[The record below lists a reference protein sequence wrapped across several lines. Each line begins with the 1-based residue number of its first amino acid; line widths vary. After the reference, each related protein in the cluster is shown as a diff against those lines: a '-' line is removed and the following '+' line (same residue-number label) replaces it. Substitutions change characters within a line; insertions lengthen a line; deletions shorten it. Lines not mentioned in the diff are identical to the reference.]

1 MTTIEI
7 ERDGDDTG
15 HYSGGDEQLSEHED
29 EHTGHDS
36 GDDEE
41 PEVVQPA
48 YKWTSKPVKQLS
60 KSERDRLIEDF
71 EKGTE
76 NVYFKVNR
84 LKNGSYRINKR
95 SNPLVTDA
103 TEAPAKTADKISK
116 KYDGKQLTT
125 EQLLLEHMFE
135 LERKYEIMRMK
146 HKKLKKRY
154 NKLEDD
160 IFESDDEQP
169 VEPVQYGVEHE
180 REREQPIEQV
190 QKPIE
195 QPVKQVQSR
204 SNGEQVTFRRPQKR
218 TWRAMLNAWFWYI
231 EGRRGGRKIA

>member
-1 MTTIEI
+1 MASIEI
-7 ERDGDDTG
+7 EHAHDSEGEE
-15 HYSGGDEQLSEHED
+15 HSGDEEEVEQQVD
-29 EHTGHDS
+29 EHNA
-36 GDDEE
+36 E
-41 PEVVQPA
+41 PA

-84 LKNGSYRINKR
+84 LKNGGYRINKR

-103 TEAPAKTADKISK
+103 VEATTRTADKISK

-160 IFESDDEQP
+160 IFESDDELP
-169 VEPVQYGVEHE
+169 VEPVQYGGHEVQEPVEE
-180 REREQPIEQV
+180 
-190 QKPIE
+190 
-195 QPVKQVQSR
+195 PVKHVQEPVR
-204 SNGEQVTFRRPQKR
+204 QAQEPPQMTFRRPQKR
-218 TWRAMLNAWFWYI
+218 TWRTMLNA
-231 EGRRGGRKIA
+231 

>member
-7 ERDGDDTG
+7 ERDGD
-15 HYSGGDEQLSEHED
+15 GDEQLSEHEEEHQD
-29 EHTGHDS
+29 EEHTGHSSGDEQPGHDS
-36 GDDEE
+36 GVE
-41 PEVVQPA
+41 QPA

-103 TEAPAKTADKISK
+103 AEAPAKTAENISK

-169 VEPVQYGVEHE
+169 VEPVQYGEVEHE

-195 QPVKQVQSR
+195 QPVKH
-204 SNGEQVTFRRPQKR
+204 EQVTFRRPQKR
-218 TWRAMLNAWFWYI
+218 TWRTMLNA
-231 EGRRGGRKIA
+231 

>member
-7 ERDGDDTG
+7 ERD
-15 HYSGGDEQLSEHED
+15 GDEQLSEHED

-41 PEVVQPA
+41 PEVVQQEVVQPA

-103 TEAPAKTADKISK
+103 TEAPAKTAENISK

-169 VEPVQYGVEHE
+169 VEPVQYGGHE
-180 REREQPIEQV
+180 VQEPVEQPIEQPV
-190 QKPIE
+190 RPVRE
-195 QPVKQVQSR
+195 QAQEPVKQVQSR
-204 SNGEQVTFRRPQKR
+204 YNGEQMTFRRPQKR
-218 TWRAMLNAWFWYI
+218 TWRTMLNA
-231 EGRRGGRKIA
+231 

>member
-1 MTTIEI
+1 MTTIEVEHDESHYKPGTI
-7 ERDGDDTG
+7 VPNGDEQPHSDHSEHPG
-15 HYSGGDEQLSEHED
+15 HYSGSDSGDEQDMQEEIK
-29 EHTGHDS
+29 EQPGHYS
-36 GDDEE
+36 GVE
-41 PEVVQPA
+41 QPA

-103 TEAPAKTADKISK
+103 TEAPAKTAENISK

-169 VEPVQYGVEHE
+169 VEPVQYGGHEVQEPVEE
-180 REREQPIEQV
+180 
-190 QKPIE
+190 
-195 QPVKQVQSR
+195 PVKHVQEPVR
-204 SNGEQVTFRRPQKR
+204 QAQEPPQVTFRRPQKR
-218 TWRAMLNAWFWYI
+218 TWRTMLNA
-231 EGRRGGRKIA
+231 

>member
-1 MTTIEI
+1 MASIEI
-7 ERDGDDTG
+7 EHAHDDESEEETEND
-15 HYSGGDEQLSEHED
+15 DEQQPAETAEHAE
-29 EHTGHDS
+29 
-36 GDDEE
+36 
-41 PEVVQPA
+41 PA

-169 VEPVQYGVEHE
+169 VEPVREPVEHE
-180 REREQPIEQV
+180 VQEPVEQPIEQPVRPV
-190 QKPIE
+190 QE
-195 QPVKQVQSR
+195 PVKQVQSR
-204 SNGEQVTFRRPQKR
+204 YNGEQMTFRRPQKR
-218 TWRAMLNAWFWYI
+218 TWRTMLNV
-231 EGRRGGRKIA
+231 

>member
-1 MTTIEI
+1 MTTIEV
-7 ERDGDDTG
+7 E
-15 HYSGGDEQLSEHED
+15 HDEQLSEHEEEHED
-29 EHTGHDS
+29 EHTGHSS
-36 GDDEE
+36 GDEQQ
-41 PEVVQPA
+41 EVVQPAQPA

-103 TEAPAKTADKISK
+103 TEAPAKTAENISK

-169 VEPVQYGVEHE
+169 VEPVQYGGHE
-180 REREQPIEQV
+180 VQEPVEQPIEQPV
-190 QKPIE
+190 RPVRE
-195 QPVKQVQSR
+195 QAQEPVKQVQSR

-218 TWRAMLNAWFWYI
+218 TWRTMLNA
-231 EGRRGGRKIA
+231 

>member
-1 MTTIEI
+1 MASIEI
-7 ERDGDDTG
+7 EHEEHSEGEEDSEQQDERD
-15 HYSGGDEQLSEHED
+15 DEQHD
-29 EHTGHDS
+29 EK
-36 GDDEE
+36 
-41 PEVVQPA
+41 PA
-48 YKWTSKPVKQLS
+48 ERNEYEWTSKPVKQLS

-84 LKNGSYRINKR
+84 LKNGGYRINKR

-103 TEAPAKTADKISK
+103 VEATTRTADKISK

-169 VEPVQYGVEHE
+169 FEPVEYEIEHE

-195 QPVKQVQSR
+195 QPVKH
-204 SNGEQVTFRRPQKR
+204 EQVTFRRPQKR
-218 TWRAMLNAWFWYI
+218 TWRTMLNA
-231 EGRRGGRKIA
+231 

>member
-1 MTTIEI
+1 MQEEI
-7 ERDGDDTG
+7 E
-15 HYSGGDEQLSEHED
+15 EQVE
-29 EHTGHDS
+29 
-36 GDDEE
+36 
-41 PEVVQPA
+41 QPA

-103 TEAPAKTADKISK
+103 TEAPAKTAENISK

-169 VEPVQYGVEHE
+169 FEPVQYGGHE
-180 REREQPIEQV
+180 V
-190 QKPIE
+190 QEPVE
-195 QPVKQVQSR
+195 QPVRQAQEPVR
-204 SNGEQVTFRRPQKR
+204 HEQVTFRRPQKR
-218 TWRAMLNAWFWYI
+218 TWRTMLNA
-231 EGRRGGRKIA
+231 

>member
-7 ERDGDDTG
+7 ERDGDGDES
-15 HYSGGDEQLSEHED
+15 HYKPGTIVPNGDEQLSENEEEHE
-29 EHTGHDS
+29 ESHSS
-36 GDDEE
+36 GVE
-41 PEVVQPA
+41 QPA

-103 TEAPAKTADKISK
+103 TEAPAKTAESISK

-169 VEPVQYGVEHE
+169 VEPVQYGGHE
-180 REREQPIEQV
+180 VQEPVEQPVRPVREQV
-190 QKPIE
+190 QEPP
-195 QPVKQVQSR
+195 QM
-204 SNGEQVTFRRPQKR
+204 TFRRPQKR
-218 TWRAMLNAWFWYI
+218 TWRTMLNA
-231 EGRRGGRKIA
+231 

>member
-7 ERDGDDTG
+7 ERDGD
-15 HYSGGDEQLSEHED
+15 GDEQLSEHED

-36 GDDEE
+36 GDEE
-41 PEVVQPA
+41 QQEVVQPGHSSGVEQPA

-76 NVYFKVNR
+76 NMYFKVNR
-84 LKNGSYRINKR
+84 LKNGGYRINKR

-103 TEAPAKTADKISK
+103 VEATTRTADKISK

-169 VEPVQYGVEHE
+169 FEPVQYGRYSGSDGEIEHE
-180 REREQPIEQV
+180 REREQPIEQPV
-190 QKPIE
+190 RHE
-195 QPVKQVQSR
+195 QEPVRQVQSR
-204 SNGEQVTFRRPQKR
+204 SNGEQMTFRRPQKR
-218 TWRAMLNAWFWYI
+218 TWRTMLNA
-231 EGRRGGRKIA
+231 

>member
-7 ERDGDDTG
+7 ERDGDEPG
-15 HYSGGDEQLSEHED
+15 HYSGGDEQLSEHE
-29 EHTGHDS
+29 EQHS
-36 GDDEE
+36 GDEQQ
-41 PEVVQPA
+41 EVVQPA

-84 LKNGSYRINKR
+84 LKNGGYRINKR

-180 REREQPIEQV
+180 VQEPVEQPIEQ
-190 QKPIE
+190 
-195 QPVKQVQSR
+195 PVRQVQSR

-218 TWRAMLNAWFWYI
+218 TWRTMLNA
-231 EGRRGGRKIA
+231 

>member
-1 MTTIEI
+1 MTTIEV
-7 ERDGDDTG
+7 E
-15 HYSGGDEQLSEHED
+15 HDEQLSEHED

-41 PEVVQPA
+41 PEVVQQEVVQPA

-169 VEPVQYGVEHE
+169 VEPVQYEVEH
-180 REREQPIEQV
+180 EREQPIEQV

-204 SNGEQVTFRRPQKR
+204 YNGEQVTFRRPQKR
-218 TWRAMLNAWFWYI
+218 TWRTMLNA
-231 EGRRGGRKIA
+231 

>member
-7 ERDGDDTG
+7 ERD
-15 HYSGGDEQLSEHED
+15 GDEQLSEHED

-41 PEVVQPA
+41 PEVVQQEVVQPA

-103 TEAPAKTADKISK
+103 AEAPAKTAENISK

-169 VEPVQYGVEHE
+169 VEPVQYGGHE
-180 REREQPIEQV
+180 V
-190 QKPIE
+190 QEPVE
-195 QPVKQVQSR
+195 QPVRQAQ
-204 SNGEQVTFRRPQKR
+204 EPPQMTFRRPQKR
-218 TWRAMLNAWFWYI
+218 TWRTMLNA
-231 EGRRGGRKIA
+231 

>member
-7 ERDGDDTG
+7 E
-15 HYSGGDEQLSEHED
+15 HDEQLSER
-29 EHTGHDS
+29 
-36 GDDEE
+36 DEE
-41 PEVVQPA
+41 HEERDEQHEEIEEQPEQPA

-84 LKNGSYRINKR
+84 LKNGGYRINKR

-103 TEAPAKTADKISK
+103 VEATTRTAESISK

-169 VEPVQYGVEHE
+169 VEPVQYEVEHE

-195 QPVKQVQSR
+195 QPVKH
-204 SNGEQVTFRRPQKR
+204 EQMTFRRPQKR
-218 TWRAMLNAWFWYI
+218 TWRTMLNA
-231 EGRRGGRKIA
+231 

>member
-7 ERDGDDTG
+7 ERDGDEPG
-15 HYSGGDEQLSEHED
+15 HYSGGDEQLSEHE
-29 EHTGHDS
+29 EQHS
-36 GDDEE
+36 GDEQQ
-41 PEVVQPA
+41 EVVQPA

-103 TEAPAKTADKISK
+103 TEAPAKTAENISK
-116 KYDGKQLTT
+116 KYNGKQLTT

-169 VEPVQYGVEHE
+169 VEPVQYEVEPGLHSE

-204 SNGEQVTFRRPQKR
+204 SNGEQITFRRPQKR
-218 TWRAMLNAWFWYI
+218 TWRTMLNA
-231 EGRRGGRKIA
+231 

>member
-7 ERDGDDTG
+7 ERDGD
-15 HYSGGDEQLSEHED
+15 GDEQLSEHEEEHQD
-29 EHTGHDS
+29 EEQPGHSS
-36 GDDEE
+36 GDE
-41 PEVVQPA
+41 QPA

-103 TEAPAKTADKISK
+103 TEAPAKTAENISK

-169 VEPVQYGVEHE
+169 VEPVQYEVEHE
-180 REREQPIEQV
+180 REREQPIEQ
-190 QKPIE
+190 
-195 QPVKQVQSR
+195 PVKH
-204 SNGEQVTFRRPQKR
+204 EQVTFRRPQKR
-218 TWRAMLNAWFWYI
+218 TWRTMLNA
-231 EGRRGGRKIA
+231 

>member
-1 MTTIEI
+1 MASIEI
-7 ERDGDDTG
+7 EHAHDGEG
-15 HYSGGDEQLSEHED
+15 EEHSEH
-29 EHTGHDS
+29 
-36 GDDEE
+36 DEE
-41 PEVVQPA
+41 EEQNDEPA

-84 LKNGSYRINKR
+84 LKNGGYRINKR

-103 TEAPAKTADKISK
+103 TEAPAKTAENISK

-169 VEPVQYGVEHE
+169 VEPVQYGGHE
-180 REREQPIEQV
+180 V
-190 QKPIE
+190 QEPVE
-195 QPVKQVQSR
+195 QPVKHVQEPVR
-204 SNGEQVTFRRPQKR
+204 QAQEPPQMTFRRPQKR
-218 TWRAMLNAWFWYI
+218 TWRTMLNA
-231 EGRRGGRKIA
+231 

>member
-36 GDDEE
+36 GDEQQ
-41 PEVVQPA
+41 EVVQPA

-169 VEPVQYGVEHE
+169 VEPVQYGGHGHYNGGEGEVQEPV
-180 REREQPIEQV
+180 EQPIEQ
-190 QKPIE
+190 PIRPVRE
-195 QPVKQVQSR
+195 QAQEPVKQVPSR

-218 TWRAMLNAWFWYI
+218 TWRTMLNA
-231 EGRRGGRKIA
+231 

>member
-7 ERDGDDTG
+7 ERD
-15 HYSGGDEQLSEHED
+15 EQLS

-36 GDDEE
+36 GSDSGDEQDMQE
-41 PEVVQPA
+41 EHVEQQQEVVQPA

-103 TEAPAKTADKISK
+103 AEAPAKTAENISK

-169 VEPVQYGVEHE
+169 VEPVQYGEVEHE

-195 QPVKQVQSR
+195 QPVKH
-204 SNGEQVTFRRPQKR
+204 EQVTFRRPQKR
-218 TWRAMLNAWFWYI
+218 TWRTMLNA
-231 EGRRGGRKIA
+231 

>member
-7 ERDGDDTG
+7 ERDEQHTG
-15 HYSGGDEQLSEHED
+15 HSSGDEHEEEHSD
-29 EHTGHDS
+29 HSEHTGHDS
-36 GDDEE
+36 GEDEE
-41 PEVVQPA
+41 QVEQPA

-103 TEAPAKTADKISK
+103 TEAPAKTAENISK

-169 VEPVQYGVEHE
+169 VEPVQYGGHEVQEPVEE
-180 REREQPIEQV
+180 
-190 QKPIE
+190 
-195 QPVKQVQSR
+195 PVKPVREHVQEPVR
-204 SNGEQVTFRRPQKR
+204 QAQEPPQVTFRRPQKR
-218 TWRAMLNAWFWYI
+218 TWRTMLNA
-231 EGRRGGRKIA
+231 

>member
-7 ERDGDDTG
+7 ERDGD
-15 HYSGGDEQLSEHED
+15 EQLSEHEDEQHD

-36 GDDEE
+36 GDEQQ
-41 PEVVQPA
+41 EVVQPA

-169 VEPVQYGVEHE
+169 VEPVQYGGHE
-180 REREQPIEQV
+180 VQEPVEQPVRPVREQV
-190 QKPIE
+190 QE
-195 QPVKQVQSR
+195 PVKQVQSR
-204 SNGEQVTFRRPQKR
+204 SNGEQMTFRRPQKR
-218 TWRAMLNAWFWYI
+218 TWRTMLNA
-231 EGRRGGRKIA
+231 

>member
-1 MTTIEI
+1 MTTIEV
-7 ERDGDDTG
+7 E
-15 HYSGGDEQLSEHED
+15 HDEQLSEHEEEHE
-29 EHTGHDS
+29 EHTGHSS
-36 GDDEE
+36 GDEQQVE
-41 PEVVQPA
+41 QVEQPA

-103 TEAPAKTADKISK
+103 TEAPAKTAENISK

-169 VEPVQYGVEHE
+169 VEPVQYGGHE
-180 REREQPIEQV
+180 VQEPVEQPVRPVREQV
-190 QKPIE
+190 QE
-195 QPVKQVQSR
+195 PVR
-204 SNGEQVTFRRPQKR
+204 HEQVTFRRPQKR
-218 TWRAMLNAWFWYI
+218 TWRTMLNA
-231 EGRRGGRKIA
+231 

>member
-7 ERDGDDTG
+7 ERDGDEPG
-15 HYSGGDEQLSEHED
+15 HYSGGDEQLSEHE
-29 EHTGHDS
+29 EQHS
-36 GDDEE
+36 GDEQQ
-41 PEVVQPA
+41 EVVQPA

-169 VEPVQYGVEHE
+169 VEPVQPGRYSGSDGEV
-180 REREQPIEQV
+180 EQV
-190 QKPIE
+190 LEPVE
-195 QPVKQVQSR
+195 QPVRPVREQAQEPVR
-204 SNGEQVTFRRPQKR
+204 HEQVTFRRPQKR
-218 TWRAMLNAWFWYI
+218 TWRTMLNA
-231 EGRRGGRKIA
+231 

>member
-7 ERDGDDTG
+7 E
-15 HYSGGDEQLSEHED
+15 HDEQLSEHED

-36 GDDEE
+36 GDEE
-41 PEVVQPA
+41 QQEVVQPEQPEQPA

-169 VEPVQYGVEHE
+169 VEPVQYGGHGHYNGGEGE
-180 REREQPIEQV
+180 V
-190 QKPIE
+190 QEPVE
-195 QPVKQVQSR
+195 QPVKHVQEPVR
-204 SNGEQVTFRRPQKR
+204 QAQEPPQMTFRRPQKR

>member
-7 ERDGDDTG
+7 ERDGDEPH

-29 EHTGHDS
+29 EEQVEQVEQPGHYS
-36 GDDEE
+36 GVE
-41 PEVVQPA
+41 QPA

-103 TEAPAKTADKISK
+103 TEAPAKTAENISK

-169 VEPVQYGVEHE
+169 VEPVQYGGHE
-180 REREQPIEQV
+180 V
-190 QKPIE
+190 QEPVE
-195 QPVKQVQSR
+195 QPVKHVQEPVR
-204 SNGEQVTFRRPQKR
+204 QAQEPPQMTFRRPQKR
-218 TWRAMLNAWFWYI
+218 TWRTMLNA
-231 EGRRGGRKIA
+231 

>member
-7 ERDGDDTG
+7 ERDGD
-15 HYSGGDEQLSEHED
+15 GDEQLSEHEEEHQD
-29 EHTGHDS
+29 EEHVEQPGHDS
-36 GDDEE
+36 GVE
-41 PEVVQPA
+41 QPA

-76 NVYFKVNR
+76 NVYFKVNL
-84 LKNGSYRINKR
+84 LKNGGYRINKR

-103 TEAPAKTADKISK
+103 TEAPAKTAENISK

-180 REREQPIEQV
+180 VQEPVEEPVKPVREQAQE
-190 QKPIE
+190 
-195 QPVKQVQSR
+195 PVKQVQSR
-204 SNGEQVTFRRPQKR
+204 PNGEQMTFRRPQKR
-218 TWRAMLNAWFWYI
+218 TWRTMLNA
-231 EGRRGGRKIA
+231 

>member
-7 ERDGDDTG
+7 ERD
-15 HYSGGDEQLSEHED
+15 EQLSEHEEEHD
-29 EHTGHDS
+29 EHTGHSS
-36 GDDEE
+36 GDEQQ
-41 PEVVQPA
+41 EVVQPA

-84 LKNGSYRINKR
+84 LKNGGYRINKR

-103 TEAPAKTADKISK
+103 TEAPAKTAENISK

-169 VEPVQYGVEHE
+169 VEPVQYGVEPGLHSE
-180 REREQPIEQV
+180 REYEQPIEQV

-204 SNGEQVTFRRPQKR
+204 SNGEQITFRRPQKR
-218 TWRAMLNAWFWYI
+218 TWRTMLNA
-231 EGRRGGRKIA
+231 

>member
-7 ERDGDDTG
+7 ERDGDEPG
-15 HYSGGDEQLSEHED
+15 HYSGGDEQLSEHEEEHQD
-29 EHTGHDS
+29 EEQPGHDS
-36 GDDEE
+36 GVE
-41 PEVVQPA
+41 QPA

-84 LKNGSYRINKR
+84 LKNGGYRINKR

-103 TEAPAKTADKISK
+103 TEAPAKTAENISK

-169 VEPVQYGVEHE
+169 VEPVHYGGHE
-180 REREQPIEQV
+180 VQEPVEQPVRPVREQV
-190 QKPIE
+190 QE
-195 QPVKQVQSR
+195 PVKQVQSR

-218 TWRAMLNAWFWYI
+218 TWRTMLNA
-231 EGRRGGRKIA
+231 

>member
-7 ERDGDDTG
+7 E
-15 HYSGGDEQLSEHED
+15 HDEQLSEHED

-36 GDDEE
+36 GDEQQEVEHTGHSSGDE
-41 PEVVQPA
+41 QPA

-169 VEPVQYGVEHE
+169 VEPVQYGGHE
-180 REREQPIEQV
+180 V
-190 QKPIE
+190 QEPVE
-195 QPVKQVQSR
+195 QPVKHVQEPVR
-204 SNGEQVTFRRPQKR
+204 QAQEPPQMTFRRPQKR
-218 TWRAMLNAWFWYI
+218 TWRAMLNA
-231 EGRRGGRKIA
+231 

>member
-7 ERDGDDTG
+7 ERDGDEPG
-15 HYSGGDEQLSEHED
+15 HYSGGDEQLSEHE
-29 EHTGHDS
+29 EQHS
-36 GDDEE
+36 GDEQQ
-41 PEVVQPA
+41 EVVQPA

-84 LKNGSYRINKR
+84 LKNGGYRINKR

-169 VEPVQYGVEHE
+169 VEPVQYGGHE
-180 REREQPIEQV
+180 VQEPIEQPIEQV

-195 QPVKQVQSR
+195 QAVKQVQSR

-218 TWRAMLNAWFWYI
+218 TWRTMLNA
-231 EGRRGGRKIA
+231 

>member
-1 MTTIEI
+1 MTTIEV
-7 ERDGDDTG
+7 E
-15 HYSGGDEQLSEHED
+15 HDEQLSEHEEEHE
-29 EHTGHDS
+29 EHTGHSS
-36 GDDEE
+36 GDEQQVE
-41 PEVVQPA
+41 QVEQPA

-103 TEAPAKTADKISK
+103 TEAPAKTAENISK

-169 VEPVQYGVEHE
+169 VEPVQYGGHE
-180 REREQPIEQV
+180 VQEPVEQPIEQPV
-190 QKPIE
+190 RPVRE
-195 QPVKQVQSR
+195 QAQEPVKQVQSR
-204 SNGEQVTFRRPQKR
+204 SNGEQMTFRRPQKR
-218 TWRAMLNAWFWYI
+218 TWRTMLNA
-231 EGRRGGRKIA
+231 